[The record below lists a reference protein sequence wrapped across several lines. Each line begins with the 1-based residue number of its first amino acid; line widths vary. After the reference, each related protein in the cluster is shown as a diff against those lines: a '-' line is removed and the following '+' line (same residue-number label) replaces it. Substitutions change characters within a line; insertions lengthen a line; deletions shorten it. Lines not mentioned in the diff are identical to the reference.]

1 MSTRYSR
8 RNVNNG
14 HGRHKST
21 GIKRIAVV
29 FLFTLSIVLLV
40 GLAAL
45 AYLKQEPKADKAE
58 AKNSAVNTDLYTTAI
73 PEKKEVAE
81 QVTENEQ
88 EAELISD
95 GEPADDSKY
104 GDVIEDEEY
113 LQANNIFVK
122 DGYSSDTVTLGFCGD
137 ILFDDEYACMSALK
151 LRGGNLLNCMS
162 EVTIDAMNSV
172 DVMVVNN
179 EFPFTSRGNRQE
191 EKMYTFRA
199 DPDTAEYLQ
208 IMGADVAILAN
219 NHVYDFGEQGLL
231 DTLDTLNEYGIKP
244 LGAGRNIEEASRPVY
259 YIINDIKVAIIAA
272 TQIERLEPPNTI
284 GAREDKAGVFRCWNS
299 KLIYSVV
306 EEAKKNADFVI
317 VCVHWGTEKEEMPD
331 TWQLEMAPKLAEA
344 GADLII
350 GDHPHRLQ
358 GFYYYGN
365 TPCIYSLGN
374 YWFNGYK
381 LDTCLVTVEFNK
393 AGMKSL
399 KFLPAIQENMKT
411 NLVGGSE
418 YERIINYMNSISK
431 GAYIDEEGE
440 VCQGDKKT
448 IG

>member
-58 AKNSAVNTDLYTTAI
+58 AKNSAINTDLYTTAI

-81 QVTENEQ
+81 QVPVNEQ

-122 DGYSSDTVTLGFCGD
+122 DGYSRDTVTLGFCGD